1 MRKVLILGSGAA
13 GLTAAIYAA
22 RANLEPAL
30 IHGVQRGGQLTITT
44 EVENY
49 PGFQHGIMGP
59 ALMEEMEAQAKRFG
73 TAFIEGTVTKVDLSI
88 SPFKVW
94 IDDDKVELAE
104 ALIVATGASAKL
116 LGLPSESAFMGF
128 GVSAC
133 ATCDGFFFKNQEV
146 LVVGGGDTAM
156 EEANYLTKF
165 ASKVTVVHRREEFR
179 ASKIMLERARRN
191 PKVEWI
197 INSEVTEITGEGDG
211 LGRKITGAMLRDTV
225 TGETRFH
232 AAGGV
237 FMAIGHQPNSQPFRE
252 WLETDETGYITT
264 HDGTKTSVE
273 GVFAAGD
280 VQDKIYRQAITAA
293 GSGCMAAIDAER
305 WLEHKHHTE
314 AVHGGA

>member
-1 MRKVLILGSGAA
+1 
-13 GLTAAIYAA
+13 
-22 RANLEPAL
+22 
-30 IHGVQRGGQLTITT
+30 
-44 EVENY
+44 
-49 PGFQHGIMGP
+49 
-59 ALMEEMEAQAKRFG
+59 
-73 TAFIEGTVTKVDLSI
+73 
-88 SPFKVW
+88 
-94 IDDDKVELAE
+94 
-104 ALIVATGASAKL
+104 
-116 LGLPSESAFMGF
+116 
-128 GVSAC
+128 
-133 ATCDGFFFKNQEV
+133 
-146 LVVGGGDTAM
+146 
-156 EEANYLTKF
+156 
-165 ASKVTVVHRREEFR
+165 
-179 ASKIMLERARRN
+179 MLERARRN
-191 PKVEWI
+191 PRVEWI
-197 INSEVTEITGEGDG
+197 TNAEVTEITGEGDG

-252 WLETDETGYITT
+252 WLKTDETGYITT